1 MDDVQDAKMLMP
13 AVPELRRQN
22 SIVEQAAFDWATWFQ
37 RSWILDISKVDSGIL
52 QIRKNTE
59 IHGNPNSLT

>member
-22 SIVEQAAFDWATWFQ
+22 SIVEQAAFDSATWFQ
-37 RSWILDISKVDSGIL
+37 WSWILDISKVDSGIL